1 MYSQV
6 PVIWSASAG
15 PRGKQGVGCRSAPN
29 RDDLG
34 SRRERVARRSL
45 CGAVTQAMATE
56 LLAPP
61 QVEQELS
68 ERAAATTP
76 SSMAAAVMLAALP
89 QAHLLAPD
97 AHGAAAAVVPLAFG
111 RGLGLEPMRSRCAVA
126 VCVCVCV
133 CVFVCVCQKPGP
145 REILVVQFSRRAVEN
160 SKVSRVQA
168 ATFQEGRDRMH
179 TIGERQ
185 VQIPKT
191 IEEKY

>member
-1 MYSQV
+1 
-6 PVIWSASAG
+6 
-15 PRGKQGVGCRSAPN
+15 
-29 RDDLG
+29 
-34 SRRERVARRSL
+34 
-45 CGAVTQAMATE
+45 
-56 LLAPP
+56 
-61 QVEQELS
+61 
-68 ERAAATTP
+68 
-76 SSMAAAVMLAALP
+76 MAAAVMLAALP

-126 VCVCVCV
+126 
-133 CVFVCVCQKPGP
+133 KPGP